1 MNRYNI
7 KFLIVSIIMAI
18 GACGP
23 LPQPFTKSS
32 SGSRADLIL
41 HRLPPVVAVNAING
55 ASIPMAK
62 LLVRA
67 VADELT
73 KREVIAYSGD
83 KGSSTHVLNGRVEP
97 PPNRKSKSSPTYIE
111 WALTKRTGELITTFR
126 YMFKATPLD
135 WDYGS
140 PEIIHEIGQGTANIL
155 ALELSGPVDA
165 AEQAVAHKTGLW
177 IRPVAGTPGD
187 GDFSLTRAITYALA
201 DAGVGIVKKRSD
213 AEFGLKA
220 QVRIDSPKSNKQQV
234 EINWI
239 VIGDDDLE
247 IGRATQKNIVPAG
260 TFNVRWGQVAVMIAA
275 AAAGSVRDILNRER
289 NQSLDQGIQV
299 LIPRFNQDQKDQN
312 IALPPPSL
320 TPE

>member
-1 MNRYNI
+1 MNRYNL
-7 KFLIVSIIMAI
+7 KFLIVFIAMAL

-32 SGSRADLIL
+32 SGSRTDLIQ

-62 LLVRA
+62 LLASA

-83 KGSSTHVLNGRVEP
+83 KGSSTHVLDGWVENP
-97 PPNRKSKSSPTYIE
+97 EDRKSKSAPTYIE
-111 WALTKRTGELITTFR
+111 WALTKRTGELISTFK
-126 YMFKATPLD
+126 YTFKAASLD

-140 PEIIHEIGQGTANIL
+140 PQIIREIGEGTASLL
-155 ALELSGPVDA
+155 ALQLAGPEDT
-165 AEQAVAHKTGLW
+165 AEQAVAQKTGLW
-177 IRPVAGTPGD
+177 IRPITGTPGD
-187 GDFSLTRAITYALA
+187 GDFSLTRAIVYALGDTGMLIA
-201 DAGVGIVKKRSD
+201 KKRGD

-220 QVRIDSPKSNKQQV
+220 HVRIDSPKSSKQQV
-234 EINWI
+234 EIDWI
-239 VIGDDDLE
+239 VMGDDDLE
-247 IGRATQKNIVPAG
+247 IGRATQKNMVPAG
-260 TFNVRWGQVAVMIAA
+260 TFKGRWGQVAVMIAA
-275 AAAGSVRDILNRER
+275 AAARSVRDIVNRER
-289 NQSLDQGIQV
+289 NRRLNQGTHV
-299 LIPRFNQDQKDQN
+299 PAPRFKQGQKDQK